1 MKQIQPQNG
10 CSMFVILEHVV
21 TFESLIN
28 LLGFASTS
36 ILGYENNKRKRMAE
50 RKRKK
55 KEQRSTFSKLRREL
69 VANKYRRRCSAQT
82 LHYDPKNLKTV
93 YETQKRRSGTTTT
106 TTTTVTN
113 NGKCNPHKDLDHN
126 LCNNAIV
133 GCLTR
138 LWLRLRRL
146 RNEVLASS

>member
-10 CSMFVILEHVV
+10 CRMFVILEHVV

-50 RKRKK
+50 SKRK

-93 YETQKRRSGTTTT
+93 YETQKEKEEAEQQQQLLLLLLPTTESATHIKT
-106 TTTTVTN
+106 STIT
-113 NGKCNPHKDLDHN
+113 C
-126 LCNNAIV
+126 AIMPLL
-133 GCLTR
+133 G
-138 LWLRLRRL
+138 
-146 RNEVLASS
+146 A